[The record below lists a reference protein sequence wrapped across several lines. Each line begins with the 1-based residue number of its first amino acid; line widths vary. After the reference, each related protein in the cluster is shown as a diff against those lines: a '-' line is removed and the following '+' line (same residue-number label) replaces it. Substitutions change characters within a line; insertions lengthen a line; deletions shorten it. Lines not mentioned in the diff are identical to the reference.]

1 MHTLAKRIHNITPR
15 DVRLTFADDS
25 QATLSMR
32 SAEFFQEAFQA
43 EGESAEGVV
52 YRLVTDGEDDPLVA
66 GKQVDDG
73 WQSVGEVVAV
83 ERADAEEA

>member
-15 DVRLTFADDS
+15 DIRLTFEDDS
-25 QATLSMR
+25 TVVLEMR

-43 EGESAEGVV
+43 EGNDPDGTA

-66 GKQVDDG
+66 GRETDDG
-73 WQSVGEVVAV
+73 WATAGTV
-83 ERADAEEA
+83 ETVEAAEK

>member
-15 DVRLTFADDS
+15 DVRLTFDDDS
-25 QATLSMR
+25 QVTLAMR

-43 EGESAEGVV
+43 EGESDDGVV

-83 ERADAEEA
+83 ERVDETEA